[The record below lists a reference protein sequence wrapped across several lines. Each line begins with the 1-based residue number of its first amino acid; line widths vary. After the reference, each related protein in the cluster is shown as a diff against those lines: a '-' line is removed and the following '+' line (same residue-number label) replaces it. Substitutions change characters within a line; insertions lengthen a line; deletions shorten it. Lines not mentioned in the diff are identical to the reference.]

1 MYSLFKLIIIL
12 VIVIDSI
19 YLYFFYFS
27 TNYSSVIELKSDCKC
42 RSNLKIKKINN
53 VFTVDE
59 ESFEET
65 FSFSCDLY
73 KTLRR
78 GKKQNIISYSLY
90 GKNKRYY
97 NLIKQIIK
105 LSKNLYPNW
114 IIRIYYDDSIDKNI
128 ICEIECQTDNT
139 DFCNVNKL
147 PVQNS
152 FHLTWN
158 ASFILGSMW
167 RFLPVGDSFV
177 NAFMSRDLD
186 SMIYERE
193 IDSVNVWYNKSN
205 KYGHIMRDHPEH
217 RAPILAGMWGLY
229 KSKNEY
235 LSNKI
240 YKFLVNKTNALYY
253 KKLTDIK
260 WSDQYFLAEKVYP
273 LIRNIS
279 IIHDSYLCLFYKDSE
294 PFPSKRKNKKYYIG
308 YNNYYES
315 MLTECPTQCRPK
327 NHTDWIY
334 C

>member
-229 KSKNEY
+229 KSKTN
-235 LSNKI
+235 LIKVKI
-240 YKFLVNKTNALYY
+240 
-253 KKLTDIK
+253 
-260 WSDQYFLAEKVYP
+260 
-273 LIRNIS
+273 
-279 IIHDSYLCLFYKDSE
+279 
-294 PFPSKRKNKKYYIG
+294 
-308 YNNYYES
+308 
-315 MLTECPTQCRPK
+315 
-327 NHTDWIY
+327 
-334 C
+334 